1 MYSNVSRPSSTA
13 SLERRTLKTTSCES
27 DCCLGLRRSA
37 RLSISQTPSYSTDNT
52 TSHNLV
58 EHRQI
63 WMKGIYL
70 GPVNKQGY
78 SRRSEIF
85 KATKAIKAKEKE
97 MVAKAIAKKK

>member
-1 MYSNVSRPSSTA
+1 
-13 SLERRTLKTTSCES
+13 
-27 DCCLGLRRSA
+27 
-37 RLSISQTPSYSTDNT
+37 
-52 TSHNLV
+52 
-58 EHRQI
+58 
-63 WMKGIYL
+63 MKGIYL